1 MTAVAPAE
9 ATLSFVIDG
18 KPQGKQ
24 RARRG
29 KGGRWYTPRETV
41 AFEARVRN
49 AAFIEMVAGGI
60 GKRYEDPVV
69 LGVRCY
75 FPDARLRDGDN
86 VLKAIQDALN
96 GLVYVDDHQVYRAA
110 VEHCIDREHPRTEVT
125 VTYEAH

>member
-1 MTAVAPAE
+1 MTAV
-9 ATLSFVIDG
+9 LSFVVDG

-41 AFEARVRN
+41 VYEN
-49 AAFIEMVAGGI
+49 TISAAASAAMGAAGI
-60 GKRYEDPVV
+60 GFRYSGPVV
-69 LGVRCY
+69 LNVRCY
-75 FPDARLRDGDN
+75 FPDARRRDGDN
-86 VLKAIQDALN
+86 VLKSVQDALN
-96 GLVYVDDHQVYRAA
+96 GFVYVDDYQVHRAA